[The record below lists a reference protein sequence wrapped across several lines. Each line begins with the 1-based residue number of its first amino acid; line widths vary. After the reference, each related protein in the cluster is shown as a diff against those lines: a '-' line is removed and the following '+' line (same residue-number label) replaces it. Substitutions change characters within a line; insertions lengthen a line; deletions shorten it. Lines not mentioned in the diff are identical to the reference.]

1 MRRFIIEADGGS
13 RGNPGP
19 AAYGAVVID
28 AVSGVLLAE
37 LADYVGETTNNVAEY
52 SGLVAGL
59 HECAHIDPSASIEV
73 RMDSKLVVEQMSGRW
88 QVKNANMKDLVKA
101 AHAAFD
107 QTHVTYEWIPRE
119 KNTTADR
126 LVNMSLDDVRA
137 GGSGRILVRPQSDPA
152 PAPTTPK
159 LGWAGNLGISTT
171 TLICRHGVTE
181 YTAEK
186 RFSGSGGADLPLTDL
201 GQAQAKA
208 LAAELIARGGA
219 DIVVTSPLLRTR
231 QTAGFVAD
239 ALGCPLE
246 IHGGIAEASYG
257 EWDGCTYAEINE
269 RWPEQ
274 LRAWLSSADVA
285 PPGGETFNEV
295 RSRVEEARRDIIA
308 RHHGLRVAVIS
319 HVTPTKIL
327 VGRALEAPLQ
337 SVFRMELSP
346 CSISTSSWFAD
357 GHASLLGFAEA
368 THTRHLG

>member
-1 MRRFIIEADGGS
+1 MRRLIIEADGGS

-28 AVSGVLLAE
+28 ATSGVLLAE

-59 HECAHIDPSASIEV
+59 RECAHIDPQATIEV

-88 QVKNANMKDLVKA
+88 QVKHANMKDLVKQ

-107 QTHVTYEWIPRE
+107 QTRVTYQWIPRE
-119 KNTTADR
+119 ANATADR
-126 LVNMSLDDVRA
+126 LVNMSLDAVRA
-137 GGSGRILVRPQSDPA
+137 GGSGLILVRPQSDPA

-159 LGWAGNLGISTT
+159 LGWAGNLGVPTS

-186 RFSGSGGADLPLTDL
+186 RFSGSGGVDLPLTDL
-201 GQAQAKA
+201 GEAQAKA
-208 LAAELIARGGA
+208 LATEIIARGGV
-219 DIVVTSPLLRTR
+219 DIVVSSPLLRTR

-239 ALGCPLE
+239 AVGCPLE
-246 IHGGIAEASYG
+246 IHSGIAEASFG
-257 EWDGCTYAEINE
+257 EWDGSTYAEINE
-269 RWPEQ
+269 RWPDE

-295 RSRVEEARRDIIA
+295 RSRVDEARRDMIN
-308 RHHGLRVAVIS
+308 RHLGLRIAVIS

-327 VGRALEAPLQ
+327 VGTALEAPLQ

-346 CSISTSSWFAD
+346 CSISTISWFAD

-368 THTRHLG
+368 SHTRHLV

>member
-19 AAYGAVVID
+19 AAYGAVVFD
-28 AVSGVLLAE
+28 ASSGALLAE

-59 HECAHIDPSASIEV
+59 HECAHIDPSAAIEV

-107 QTHVTYEWIPRE
+107 QTRVTYQWIPRE

-137 GGSGRILVRPQSDPA
+137 GGNGRILVRVQSDPA
-152 PAPTTPK
+152 PTPNTPK
-159 LGWAGNLGISTT
+159 FGWAGNLGVPTT
-171 TLICRHGVTE
+171 MLICRHGVTD

-186 RFSGSGGADLPLTDL
+186 RFSGSGGVDLPLTDL
-201 GQAQAKA
+201 GEAQAKA
-208 LAAELIARGGA
+208 LATELMSRGGV
-219 DIVVTSPLLRTR
+219 DIVVSSPLLRTR
-231 QTAGFVAD
+231 QTADRVSEA
-239 ALGCPLE
+239 AGCPVE
-246 IHGGIAEASYG
+246 IHSGIAEASFG
-257 EWDGCTYAEINE
+257 EWDGFTYAEIND

-295 RSRVEEARRDIIA
+295 RSRVEAARRDIIA
-308 RHHGLRVAVIS
+308 QHQGLRVAVIS
-319 HVTPTKIL
+319 HVTPTKIM
-327 VGRALEAPLQ
+327 VGTALEAPLQ

-346 CSISTSSWFAD
+346 CSISTISWFAE

-368 THTRHLG
+368 VHTRHLA

>member
-1 MRRFIIEADGGS
+1 MRRLIIEADGGS

-28 AVSGVLLAE
+28 ASSGALLAE
-37 LADYVGETTNNVAEY
+37 LAGYVGETTNNVAEY

-59 HECAHIDPSASIEV
+59 HECAHIDPSAAIEV

-88 QVKNANMKDLVKA
+88 QVKHANMRELVKQ
-101 AHAAFD
+101 AHSAFD
-107 QTHVTYEWIPRE
+107 QTHVTYQWIPRE
-119 KNTTADR
+119 KNAIADR

-137 GGSGRILVRPQSDPA
+137 GGNGRILVRPQSDPA
-152 PAPTTPK
+152 PTPSTPK
-159 LGWAGNLGISTT
+159 LGWAGNLGVPTT
-171 TLICRHGVTE
+171 MLICRHGVTE

-186 RFSGSGGADLPLTDL
+186 RFSGSGGVDLPLTEL

-208 LAAELIARGGA
+208 LAAELIARGGV
-219 DIVVTSPLLRTR
+219 DIVVASPLLRTR
-231 QTAGFVAD
+231 QTADFVSD
-239 ALGCPLE
+239 AVGCPLE
-246 IHGGIAEASYG
+246 IHNGVAEVSFG
-257 EWDGCTYAEINE
+257 EWDGCTYAEISE

-285 PPGGETFNEV
+285 PPGGETFNEA

-308 RHHGLRVAVIS
+308 QHQGLRVAVIS

-327 VGRALEAPLQ
+327 VGSALEAPLQ

-346 CSISTSSWFAD
+346 CSISTISWFDD

-368 THTRHLG
+368 AHTRHLA

>member
-1 MRRFIIEADGGS
+1 MRRLIIEADGGS

-28 AVSGVLLAE
+28 ATSGVLLAE

-59 HECAHIDPSASIEV
+59 RECALIDPQATIEV

-88 QVKNANMKDLVKA
+88 QVKHANMKDLVKQ

-107 QTHVTYEWIPRE
+107 QTRVTYQWIPRE
-119 KNTTADR
+119 ENATADR
-126 LVNMSLDDVRA
+126 LVNMSLDAVRA
-137 GGSGRILVRPQSDPA
+137 GGSGLILERPHSDPA
-152 PAPTTPK
+152 PTAAVPK
-159 LGWAGNLGISTT
+159 LGWAGNLGVPTS

-186 RFSGSGGADLPLTDL
+186 RFSGSGGVDLPLTDL
-201 GQAQAKA
+201 GEAQAKA
-208 LAAELIARGGA
+208 LATEIIARGGV
-219 DIVVTSPLLRTR
+219 DIVVSSPLLRTR

-239 ALGCPLE
+239 AVGCPLE
-246 IHGGIAEASYG
+246 IHSGIAEASFG
-257 EWDGCTYAEINE
+257 EWDGSTYAEINE
-269 RWPEQ
+269 RWPDE

-295 RSRVEEARRDIIA
+295 RSRVDEARRDMIN
-308 RHHGLRVAVIS
+308 RHLGLRIAVIS

-327 VGRALEAPLQ
+327 VGTALEAPLQ

-346 CSISTSSWFAD
+346 CSISTISWFAD

-368 THTRHLG
+368 SHTRHLV